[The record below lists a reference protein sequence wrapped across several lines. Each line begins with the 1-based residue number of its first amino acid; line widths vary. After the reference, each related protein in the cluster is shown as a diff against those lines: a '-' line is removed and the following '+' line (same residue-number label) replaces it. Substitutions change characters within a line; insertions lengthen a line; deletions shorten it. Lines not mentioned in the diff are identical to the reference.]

1 MRTGLTV
8 TAAATLLILLTW
20 VALRGM
26 SAEVGTSQDALLA
39 IDRLEKAE
47 SALHRDVLSARSGLL
62 RNYDPLVLEIN
73 EMRDAVTRLR
83 ETTGQ
88 YPEIATAIDEV
99 MRSVD
104 KSEGLTE
111 QFKSRNALL
120 QNSLAYFIVFGERL
134 IKEERDR
141 NRAAQ
146 VSGLAAAILHLTL
159 DSSAPTVADVDARL
173 RAMQLGGPPADGPS
187 AGGPPGWES
196 PASKPL
202 IEHARMLRNLLPE
215 TDGILKEMF
224 SSAGGRHQERVRDL
238 VVARAGASENAA
250 EMFRNILYGMSVVL
264 VCLLVYLGIQLQSRA
279 RALRLRA
286 DFEHV
291 IAGISTRFIT
301 SRPDE
306 VRHHIERALEELA
319 ALISADRAYFVI
331 EGDPPQV
338 YQWSGTPDTLPAGW
352 PEGAL
357 DLARRS
363 MPEQDGTIHI
373 PRVDHLSRGGDM
385 DLLAAVGLRGW
396 LCIPSFS
403 DECPGAVLGF
413 DAMRQGSLARGDGYG
428 MFRTAF
434 DAIASALDRET
445 LSREK
450 QRLEARLQQ
459 ARRMETVGALASGVA
474 HNFNNIAGAILGY
487 AEIAQAHV
495 TPESRTA
502 ASLDEIR
509 RAGERARDLVDQILT
524 FGRAGAD
531 KRERVRVRDLIEETV
546 SMFQASLPGLSA
558 EVEVTVREVPQEMV
572 VLADPARLQQ
582 VFLNLCNNA
591 AQAMEGTGTIEIDLD
606 VRASKTV
613 FRHGQDD
620 LGPGQYV
627 SVSVSDVG
635 RGMDETTLERIF
647 EPFFTTRLAG
657 NGLGLATARQIVR
670 ELGGAITVRSA
681 AGEGTRFEILLPYAA
696 PARYQAGHIQS
707 RPSATTTRRGG
718 GETIL
723 ILDGER
729 ERLLRNEEILA
740 ALGYEPVGFTEQAEA
755 AKACRSARMRFDAA
769 LVCHPQRTAIEGA
782 AILHRAA
789 PGLPIILATGSARGI
804 DAPALAAAGV
814 TDVVHCPLVTTELAG
829 ALAQCLE
836 SRISP

>member
-1 MRTGLTV
+1 LTV
-8 TAAATLLILLTW
+8 AGAATLLILLTW
-20 VALRGM
+20 IAMRGM

-62 RNYDPLVLEIN
+62 RNYDPLVREIN
-73 EMRDAVTRLR
+73 EMRGAVTRLR
-83 ETTGQ
+83 ETAG
-88 YPEIATAIDEV
+88 YDPEIAAAIDEV
-99 MRSVD
+99 MKSVD
-104 KSEGLTE
+104 KTEGLTE

-134 IKEERDR
+134 IKEEQDR

-159 DSSAPTVADVDARL
+159 DSSAPIVADVDERL
-173 RAMQLGGPPADGPS
+173 RTMPLGGPPAGS
-187 AGGPPGWES
+187 SPGWDS

-224 SSAGGRHQERVRDL
+224 SSAGGRPQDRVRDL
-238 VVARAGASENAA
+238 VVARADASESAA
-250 EMFRNILYGMSVVL
+250 EVFRNILYGMSVVL
-264 VCLLVYLGIQLQSRA
+264 VCLLVYLGVQLQSRA

-306 VRHHIERALEELA
+306 VRYHIERALEELA
-319 ALISADRAYFVI
+319 AILSADRAYFVI
-331 EGDPPQV
+331 EGDPVQV
-338 YQWSGTPDTLPAGW
+338 YQWSDTPDTLPAGW
-352 PEGAL
+352 PAGAL
-357 DLARRS
+357 EVVRQS
-363 MPEQDGTIHI
+363 MPEEGGIIHI
-373 PRVDHLSRGGDM
+373 PRVDHLSRGGNM
-385 DLLAAVGLRGW
+385 DVLAAVGLRSW

-413 DAMRQGSLARGDGYG
+413 DALRRGPLSRGDGYG
-428 MFRTAF
+428 MFRSAF
-434 DAIASALDRET
+434 DAIAGALDRET

-450 QRLEARLQQ
+450 QRLEAKLQQ

-487 AEIAQAHV
+487 TEIAQAHV
-495 TPESRTA
+495 RPESRTA

-531 KRERVRVRDLIEETV
+531 KRERVRIQALIGETV
-546 SMFQASLPGLSA
+546 SMFHASLPG
-558 EVEVTVREVPQEMV
+558 EVEVKVREAPQETV

-606 VRASKTV
+606 VRASKTA
-613 FRHGQDD
+613 FRHGPDE
-620 LGPGQYV
+620 LGPGQYL
-627 SVSVSDVG
+627 SVSISDLG
-635 RGMDETTLERIF
+635 RGMDEATQERIF
-647 EPFFTTRLAG
+647 EPFFTTRLEG

-670 ELGGAITVRSA
+670 ELGGAIAVRSI
-681 AGEGTRFEILLPYAA
+681 AGEGTRFEILLPCAA
-696 PARYQAGHIQS
+696 LARDQAGHIPN
-707 RPSATTTRRGG
+707 RPPVTTTRHGN
-718 GETIL
+718 GETVL
-723 ILDGER
+723 ILDCER

-740 ALGYEPVGFTEQAEA
+740 ALGYEPVGFTEPGDA
-755 AKACRSARMRFDAA
+755 ADACRSARMRFDAA
-769 LVCHPQRTAIEGA
+769 LVCHPLGVAIEGA
-782 AILHRAA
+782 AILHEAA
-789 PGLPIILATGSARGI
+789 PGLPIILATGSARSM

-829 ALAQCLE
+829 ALAQCLG
-836 SRISP
+836 SRVSS

>member
-8 TAAATLLILLTW
+8 AAAATLLILLTW
-20 VALRGM
+20 VAMRGM

-62 RNYDPLVLEIN
+62 RNYDPLVREID
-73 EMRDAVTRLR
+73 EMRGAVTRLR
-83 ETTGQ
+83 ETAG
-88 YPEIATAIDEV
+88 YDPEIAAAIDEV
-99 MRSVD
+99 ARSVD
-104 KSEGLTE
+104 KTEGLTE

-134 IKEERDR
+134 IKEEQDR

-159 DSSAPTVADVDARL
+159 DSSAPIVADVDERL
-173 RAMQLGGPPADGPS
+173 RTMPLGGPL
-187 AGGPPGWES
+187 AGGSPGWDS

-224 SSAGGRHQERVRDL
+224 SSAGWRPQDRVRDL
-238 VVARAGASENAA
+238 VVARADASESAA
-250 EMFRNILYGMSVVL
+250 GLFRNILYGMSVVL
-264 VCLLVYLGIQLQSRA
+264 VCLLVYLGVQLQSRA

-306 VRHHIERALEELA
+306 VRYHIERALEELA
-319 ALISADRAYFVI
+319 AIISADRAYFVI
-331 EGDPPQV
+331 DGDPVQV
-338 YQWSGTPDTLPAGW
+338 YQWSGTPDTLPTGW
-352 PEGAL
+352 PAGAL
-357 DLARRS
+357 KLARQS
-363 MPEQDGTIHI
+363 MPEDGTIHI
-373 PRVDHLSRGGDM
+373 PQVDHLFQGGNM
-385 DLLAAVGLRGW
+385 DLLATVGLRSW

-403 DECPGAVLGF
+403 DDCPGAVLGF
-413 DAMRQGSLARGDGYG
+413 DALRRGPLARGDGYG
-428 MFRTAF
+428 MFRSAF
-434 DAIASALDRET
+434 DAIAGALDREA

-450 QRLEARLQQ
+450 QRLEAKLQQ

-487 AEIAQAHV
+487 TEIAQAHV
-495 TPESRTA
+495 RPESRTA

-509 RAGERARDLVDQILT
+509 RAGERARDLVDEILT

-531 KRERVRVRDLIEETV
+531 KRKRVRVQALIEETV
-546 SMFQASLPGLSA
+546 SMFHASLPGD
-558 EVEVTVREVPQEMV
+558 VEVKVREASQEMV

-606 VRASKTV
+606 VRASKTA
-613 FRHGQDD
+613 FRHGLDE
-620 LGPGQYV
+620 LGAGQYM
-627 SVSVSDVG
+627 SVSISDVG
-635 RGMDETTLERIF
+635 RGMDEATQERIF
-647 EPFFTTRLAG
+647 EPFFTTRLEG

-670 ELGGAITVRSA
+670 ELGGAIAVRSI
-681 AGEGTRFEILLPYAA
+681 AGEGTRFEILLPCAA
-696 PARYQAGHIQS
+696 PAQDHTGHIPS
-707 RPSATTTRRGG
+707 RSSVTTTRHGN

-740 ALGYEPVGFTEQAEA
+740 ALGYEPVGFTEPGDAVD
-755 AKACRSARMRFDAA
+755 ACRSARMRFDAA
-769 LVCHPQRTAIEGA
+769 LVCLPLRNAIDGA
-782 AILHRAA
+782 AVLHETA
-789 PGLPIILATGSARGI
+789 PDLPIILATGSARSV

-814 TDVVHCPLVTTELAG
+814 TDVVHYPLVTTELAG
-829 ALAQCLE
+829 ALAQCME
-836 SRISP
+836 SRVSS

>member
-8 TAAATLLILLTW
+8 AAAATLLILLTW
-20 VALRGM
+20 IAMRGM

-62 RNYDPLVLEIN
+62 RNYDPLVREID
-73 EMRDAVTRLR
+73 EMRGAVTRLR
-83 ETTGQ
+83 ETAG
-88 YPEIATAIDEV
+88 YEPEIASAIDEV

-104 KSEGLTE
+104 KTEGLTE
-111 QFKSRNALL
+111 RFKSRNALL

-134 IKEERDR
+134 IKEEQDR

-159 DSSAPTVADVDARL
+159 DSSAPIVADVDARL
-173 RAMQLGGPPADGPS
+173 RAMSLDGAP
-187 AGGPPGWES
+187 AGGSPGWDS

-224 SSAGGRHQERVRDL
+224 SSAGGRHQDRVRDL
-238 VVARAGASENAA
+238 VVARADASESAA

-264 VCLLVYLGIQLQSRA
+264 VCLLVYLGVQLQSRA

-306 VRHHIERALEELA
+306 VRYHIERALEELA
-319 ALISADRAYFVI
+319 AIISADRAYFVI
-331 EGDPPQV
+331 EGDPVQV
-338 YQWSGTPDTLPAGW
+338 YQWSGSSDILPSGWPAG
-352 PEGAL
+352 AL
-357 DLARRS
+357 KLARQS
-363 MPEQDGTIHI
+363 MPEEDGIIHI
-373 PRVDHLSRGGDM
+373 PRVDHLSRGGNM
-385 DLLAAVGLRGW
+385 DLLAAVGLRSW

-413 DAMRQGSLARGDGYG
+413 DALRQGPLARGDGYG
-428 MFRTAF
+428 MFRSAF

-450 QRLEARLQQ
+450 QRLEAKLQQ

-487 AEIAQAHV
+487 TEIAQAHV
-495 TPESRTA
+495 RPESRTA

-531 KRERVRVRDLIEETV
+531 KRERVRVQALIEETV
-546 SMFQASLPGLSA
+546 SMFHASLPGLPG
-558 EVEVTVREVPQEMV
+558 EVEVKVREAPQEMV

-591 AQAMEGTGTIEIDLD
+591 AQAMEGTGTIDIDLD
-606 VRASKTV
+606 VRASKTA
-613 FRHGQDD
+613 FRHGPDE
-620 LGPGQYV
+620 LGPGQYM
-627 SVSVSDVG
+627 SVLISDAG
-635 RGMDETTLERIF
+635 RGMDEATQERIF
-647 EPFFTTRLAG
+647 EPFFTTRLEG

-670 ELGGAITVRSA
+670 ELGGAIAVRSA
-681 AGEGTRFEILLPYAA
+681 AGKGTRFEILLPCAA
-696 PARYQAGHIQS
+696 PAREPDRDQTGHIPS
-707 RPSATTTRRGG
+707 RASATTTRYGS

-723 ILDGER
+723 ILDVER

-740 ALGYEPVGFTEQAEA
+740 ALGYEPVGFTEPGDA
-755 AKACRSARMRFDAA
+755 ADACRSTRMRFDAA
-769 LVCHPQRTAIEGA
+769 LVCHPLGIAIEGA
-782 AILHRAA
+782 AVVHEAA
-789 PGLPIILATGSARGI
+789 PGLPIILATGSARSV

-814 TDVVHCPLVTTELAG
+814 TEVVHCPLVTTELAG

-836 SRISP
+836 SRVSP

>member
-8 TAAATLLILLTW
+8 AAAATLLILLTW

-62 RNYDPLVLEIN
+62 RNYDPLVREID
-73 EMRDAVTRLR
+73 EMRGAVTRLR
-83 ETTGQ
+83 ETAG
-88 YPEIATAIDEV
+88 YDPEIAAAIDEV
-99 MRSVD
+99 KRSVD
-104 KSEGLTE
+104 KTEGLTE

-134 IKEERDR
+134 IKEEQDR

-159 DSSAPTVADVDARL
+159 DSSAPIVADVDARL
-173 RAMQLGGPPADGPS
+173 RTMPLSGPL
-187 AGGPPGWES
+187 AGGSPGWDS

-224 SSAGGRHQERVRDL
+224 SAAGGRPQDRVRDL
-238 VVARAGASENAA
+238 VVERAEASESAA
-250 EMFRNILYGMSVVL
+250 GLFRNILYGMSVVL
-264 VCLLVYLGIQLQSRA
+264 VGLLVYLGVQLQSRA

-286 DFEHV
+286 GFEHV

-306 VRHHIERALEELA
+306 VRFHIERALEELA

-331 EGDPPQV
+331 GGDPVQV
-338 YQWSGTPDTLPAGW
+338 YQWSGTPESLPAGW
-352 PEGAL
+352 PAGAL
-357 DLARRS
+357 KLARQS
-363 MPEQDGTIHI
+363 MPEEGGIIHI
-373 PRVDHLSRGGDM
+373 PRVDHLFRGGNM
-385 DLLAAVGLRGW
+385 DLPAAAGLRSW

-413 DAMRQGSLARGDGYG
+413 DASRRGPLARGDGYG
-428 MFRTAF
+428 MFRSAF
-434 DAIASALDRET
+434 DAIAGALDREI

-450 QRLEARLQQ
+450 QRLEAKLQQ

-487 AEIAQAHV
+487 TEIAQAHV
-495 TPESRTA
+495 RPESRTA

-531 KRERVRVRDLIEETV
+531 KRERVRVQALIEETV
-546 SMFQASLPGLSA
+546 SMFHASLPG
-558 EVEVTVREVPQEMV
+558 EVEVKVREAPQEIA
-572 VLADPARLQQ
+572 VLADPARRQQ

-606 VRASKTV
+606 VRASKTA
-613 FRHGQDD
+613 FRHGPDE
-620 LGPGQYV
+620 LSPGQYM
-627 SVSVSDVG
+627 SVSISDVG
-635 RGMDETTLERIF
+635 RGMDEATQERIF
-647 EPFFTTRLAG
+647 EPFFTTRLEG

-670 ELGGAITVRSA
+670 ELGGAIAVRSV
-681 AGEGTRFEILLPYAA
+681 AGEGTRFEILLPCAA
-696 PARYQAGHIQS
+696 PAIDQTGHIPNH
-707 RPSATTTRRGG
+707 PSVTTTRHGN
-718 GETIL
+718 GETVL

-740 ALGYEPVGFTEQAEA
+740 ALGYEPVGFTEPDDA
-755 AKACRSARMRFDAA
+755 ADACRSARMRFDAA
-769 LVCHPQRTAIEGA
+769 LVCHPLGIAIEGA
-782 AILHRAA
+782 AILHEAA
-789 PGLPIILATGSARGI
+789 PDLPIILATGSARSV

-814 TDVVHCPLVTTELAG
+814 TDVVHYPLVTTELAG

-836 SRISP
+836 NRVSP